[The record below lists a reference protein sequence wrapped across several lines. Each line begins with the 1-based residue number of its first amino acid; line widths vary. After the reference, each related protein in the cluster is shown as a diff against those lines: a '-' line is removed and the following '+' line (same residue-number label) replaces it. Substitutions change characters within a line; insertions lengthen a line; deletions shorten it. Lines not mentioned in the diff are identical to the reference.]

1 MRLEVLSK
9 DDIERVDEATMG
21 VLERT
26 GVAVYERQSLDVLEE
41 NGAPVDRASSR
52 ARLPERMVREAL
64 ERAPSRVKLAG
75 RHGGRNVEL
84 GSGRTYF
91 TNSLQGIK
99 VLQLGSGEVRDS
111 LLSDIPVFAKLVDA
125 LPNIDFYGVTVVAHD
140 VPGEFHY
147 LKELAAA
154 VENTTKHIEHGC
166 HGTAM
171 AKAYVRIAQVVSGGE
186 EELRKNPAV
195 SSFGCPVSPLQCDRA
210 NTEAMVECAK
220 AGMPYDVLSMAMAGA
235 SSPMTLAGTLTMINA
250 EVLAGMTICE
260 LLNPGTPVIYG
271 SVASIMD
278 MRTGVMA
285 LGAPERPVLNGAV
298 VQMAHSYG
306 LPSLVGGMSTDGKL
320 PGPQVLMEKAI
331 TGLPPALAGSDV
343 VLGPAGLGHDLQ
355 SRAARDRQ
363 RGGRC
368 HRQGQ
373 HRDDSR
379 CGGHRPGPDRARGAR
394 RELPRH
400 EAHDGAHEE
409 EHLDA
414 GAVRQ
419 EHLRQLGEA
428 RGQGDAGEGGG
439 KGPGDARQAQRQAL
453 GKRAEAGDRKDTR
466 RGLEEGLIAA

>member
-9 DDIERVDEATMG
+9 DDIERIDEATMG
-21 VLERT
+21 VLERA
-26 GVAVYERQSLDVLEE
+26 GVAVYERQSLDLLEE
-41 NGAPVDRASSR
+41 NGAPVDRTSSR

-75 RHGGRNVEL
+75 RHGGRSVEL

-147 LKELAAA
+147 LRELAAA

-195 SSFGCPVSPLQCDRA
+195 SSFGCPVSPLQFDRA

-250 EVLAGMTICE
+250 EVLAGTTICE

-343 VLGPAGLGHDLQ
+343 VFGAGLL
-355 SRAARDRQ
+355 
-363 RGGRC
+363 
-368 HRQGQ
+368 
-373 HRDDSR
+373 DSATTYS
-379 CGGHRPGPDRARGAR
+379 PEQLVVDN
-394 RELPRH
+394 EV
-400 EAHDGAHEE
+400 
-409 EHLDA
+409 A
-414 GAVRQ
+414 GAIARVSAGMTASAEDIAQELIERVGPGGSFLGTRHTMEHMRKSVWMPELCDRNICDNWLRLGAKGMREKAAERAKEILERHSVRPLDREQ
-419 EHLRQLGEA
+419 KKEIEGILGEA
-428 RGQGDAGEGGG
+428 SKLR
-439 KGPGDARQAQRQAL
+439 
-453 GKRAEAGDRKDTR
+453 
-466 RGLEEGLIAA
+466 

>member
-1 MRLEVLSK
+1 MRLEVLTK
-9 DDIERVDEATMG
+9 DDMERIDEATVS
-21 VLERT
+21 VLEKT
-26 GVAVYERQSLDVLEE
+26 GVAVYERQCLDVLEE
-41 NGAPVDRASSR
+41 NGARVDRASSR

-64 ERAPSRVKLAG
+64 ERAPTRVRLAG
-75 RHGGRNVEL
+75 RHGGRTVDL
-84 GSGRTYF
+84 GSGKTYF

-99 VLQLGSGEVRDS
+99 VLQLGSDETRDS

-195 SSFGCPVSPLQCDRA
+195 SSFGCPVSPLQFDRA
-210 NTEAMVECAK
+210 NTEAMVECAR

-250 EVLAGMTICE
+250 EVLAGTTICE

-285 LGAPERPVLNGAV
+285 LGAPERPILNGAV
-298 VQMAHSYG
+298 AQMAHSYG
-306 LPSLVGGMSTDGKL
+306 LPSLVGGMSTDGKR
-320 PGPQVLMEKAI
+320 PGPQTMMEKAI
-331 TGLPPALAGSDV
+331 TGLAPALAGSDV
-343 VLGPAGLGHDLQ
+343 VFGAGLLDSATTYSPEQLVIDNELAG
-355 SRAARDRQ
+355 AIARVRNGMSAGAEDIAQELIEKIGPGGSFLGTRHTMVHMRKSIWMPELCDRNIY
-363 RGGRC
+363 GNWL
-368 HRQGQ
+368 RQGAKDM
-373 HRDDSR
+373 REKAR
-379 CGGHRPGPDRARGAR
+379 ERAREILG
-394 RELPRH
+394 RH
-400 EAHDGAHEE
+400 TVRSLEAEQK
-409 EHLDA
+409 
-414 GAVRQ
+414 Q
-419 EHLRQLGEA
+419 EIEKILSEA
-428 RGQGDAGEGGG
+428 SKQ
-439 KGPGDARQAQRQAL
+439 
-453 GKRAEAGDRKDTR
+453 T
-466 RGLEEGLIAA
+466 

>member
-195 SSFGCPVSPLQCDRA
+195 SSFGCPVSPLQFDRA

-343 VLGPAGLGHDLQ
+343 VFGAGLL
-355 SRAARDRQ
+355 
-363 RGGRC
+363 
-368 HRQGQ
+368 
-373 HRDDSR
+373 DSATTYS
-379 CGGHRPGPDRARGAR
+379 PEQLVIDN
-394 RELPRH
+394 EV
-400 EAHDGAHEE
+400 
-409 EHLDA
+409 A
-414 GAVRQ
+414 GAIARVNTGMTAGAEDIAQDLIERVGPGGSFLGTRHTMEHMRKSIWTPELCDRNIYDNWLRLGAKGMREKAGERAKEMLEGHGVKPLDKEQKQ
-419 EHLRQLGEA
+419 EIEGILGEA
-428 RGQGDAGEGGG
+428 SKLR
-439 KGPGDARQAQRQAL
+439 
-453 GKRAEAGDRKDTR
+453 
-466 RGLEEGLIAA
+466 